1 MTETE
6 GKVKVSLRA
15 LEARCKRYAETHD
28 GDTLKRCRQ
37 GTSAHAELGDY
48 YFVDVRGNYVTASGW
63 SEETLIEWAREK
75 GILKPYEEV
84 AA

>member
-1 MTETE
+1 MTDA
-6 GKVKVSLRA
+6 KVKISLRA
-15 LEARCKRYAETHD
+15 LEARCKRYSETHD
-28 GDTLKRCRQ
+28 GDILKRCRQ
-37 GTSAHAELGDY
+37 GTRAHAELGDY
-48 YFVDVRGNYVTASGW
+48 YFVDVRSNVVTHRGW